1 MCARVK
7 VEDTVHL
14 ATDKTWRRRRKTNL
28 KPVRPIAKL
37 QEIRKPETITEFSR
51 SGKHLE
57 ISYAQFP
64 RGWGHSGIQRPRCV
78 AQVDAESGPEQGVQ
92 LILPPLGRKHI
103 KIIQR
108 HLDRRNQLALVGRH
122 KPGGKGT
129 ETKRS
134 HHGKAYKIPS
144 REMAR
149 THRPSK
155 RQTFL

>member
-108 HLDRRNQLALVGRH
+108 HLDRRNQLALVGTSLEGREQKLKGPTTEKHIKSHLEKWPAHTGRAKGRH
-122 KPGGKGT
+122 F
-129 ETKRS
+129 
-134 HHGKAYKIPS
+134 YK
-144 REMAR
+144 
-149 THRPSK
+149 
-155 RQTFL
+155 